1 LEKDDMIAAQPA
13 LETLEPEPKPAP
25 LFRGHPVLG
34 AGRLFKTR
42 PLSALFEISDAC
54 GDVARL
60 RFPVKPHTAHLLR
73 HPDHVRH
80 VLIDNMKNYGKQTR
94 GYQKLRGILGAGLV
108 TSEGDFWKRQRRI
121 ANPAFHR
128 ERIAHFG
135 EAMVRCTTDMLDR
148 WDEHIARGTAFD
160 VSREMMRV
168 TLRVIGLTMLST
180 DVEGRSSTVG
190 EAIDHLVHIVIRRV
204 NNVLDWPERLPT
216 AENRR
221 YDHAR
226 EALDRVVNDVIAE
239 RRRTGEQKEDLLSML
254 MSARDPETGEGM
266 SDVQLRDEVMT
277 VFLAG
282 HETTANALGWTLYL
296 LSLHPDA
303 ERRMRQEVREV
314 LGDRPPRFEDVDRL
328 VYTDRVIKE
337 SMRLLPPVW
346 FVSRSVVEN
355 DALGGYR
362 IPKGS
367 WVLVSPYLTQ
377 RDPRF
382 WPNPEGFDPDRF
394 SPEEEA
400 KRPKCAYF
408 PFSVGPRKCIG
419 EAFAMLEA
427 RLILSTI
434 LQRAR
439 LDLVPGRVVEL
450 DPTVTLRPKA
460 GLWMTAKAP

>member
-1 LEKDDMIAAQPA
+1 MI
-13 LETLEPEPKPAP
+13 PEPKPAP

-80 VLIDNMKNYGKQTR
+80 VLIDNVKNYGKQTR

-135 EAMVRCTTDMLDR
+135 DVMVRCTTDMLDR
-148 WDEHIARGTAFD
+148 WDEHIARGTPFD

-180 DVEGRSSTVG
+180 DVEGAVLDGRRRRSITWCTSSSAASTASSTG
-190 EAIDHLVHIVIRRV
+190 PSGSRR
-204 NNVLDWPERLPT
+204 

-239 RRRTGEQKEDLLSML
+239 RRRTGEQKDDLLSML

-314 LGDRPPRFEDVDRL
+314 LGDRPPTVRGRRQAGLHRSGHQGVDAPPAAGL
-328 VYTDRVIKE
+328 VHLAIGGGGRRPRRVSHPRE
-337 SMRLLPPVW
+337 
-346 FVSRSVVEN
+346 
-355 DALGGYR
+355 AA
-362 IPKGS
+362 GS
-367 WVLVSPYLTQ
+367 WSALT
-377 RDPRF
+377 
-382 WPNPEGFDPDRF
+382 
-394 SPEEEA
+394 
-400 KRPKCAYF
+400 
-408 PFSVGPRKCIG
+408 
-419 EAFAMLEA
+419 
-427 RLILSTI
+427 
-434 LQRAR
+434 
-439 LDLVPGRVVEL
+439 
-450 DPTVTLRPKA
+450 
-460 GLWMTAKAP
+460 